1 MAAAYQIYGEGA
13 PLLLLHAF
21 PLHHRMWEPQIAVLG
36 HRYQIIAVD
45 YAGFG
50 RSHWEPLDSVVPAIE
65 QVAHGILDILDQLDL
80 DSVAMAGCSMGTYM
94 ALAMYR
100 LAPQRFNRIALC
112 NARASGDD
120 DATKAART
128 RNAAIARSDGVEP
141 IADMLLP
148 RLLSSHVGQGIRRYV
163 HTMALEASAETVAQG
178 LEMIR
183 DRPDCRDLLA
193 QMTIPTLVVGAT
205 DDPIMPVHESIA
217 LAKDLPNSETLIMQ
231 DCGHLSN
238 IEQPKVFND
247 ALIAWMQRP

>member
-1 MAAAYQIYGEGA
+1 MAAAYHLYGEGA
-13 PLLLLHAF
+13 PLVLLHAF

-65 QVAHGILDILDQLDL
+65 QVAHGIIDILDQLDL
-80 DSVAMAGCSMGTYM
+80 DDVALAGCSMGTYV

-112 NARASGDD
+112 NARASADD
-120 DATKAART
+120 DATRAART
-128 RNAAIARSDGVEP
+128 RNAAIARSDGVEA
-141 IADMLLP
+141 IAEMMLP
-148 RLLSSHVGQGIRRYV
+148 RLLSTHVGPGIRRYV
-163 HTMALEASAETVAQG
+163 HTLATEAPAETLANA

-183 DRPDCRDLLA
+183 DRPDARSQLP

-217 LAKDLPNSETLIMQ
+217 LAKELPHCQTVILQ

-238 IEQPKVFND
+238 IEQPKAFND
-247 ALIAWMQRP
+247 AIIAWMQQ